1 MKMTGIFRRSG
12 GEAGSVVTWVV
23 GILLVVV
30 LAGIAGFWYVR
41 ENPLALYERTT
52 RKSLEKA
59 GMELRGFD
67 SGAGRLA
74 YWEGGDGS
82 PIVLLHGVGDQA
94 GAFQGVVGRLLAE
107 YRVLIPDLPGHGDS
121 EPAEGPLSM
130 NVVYQ
135 GLEELLA
142 AVAGDEAPVLVG
154 SSMGAWLATIQ
165 AHRHPEAV
173 ARIVL
178 INGGAL
184 TGERADL
191 SLTPADRESARS
203 LMAALRDPSSP
214 AIPDFVLDDIVE
226 QSAKGPIGRMMAA
239 WQDFEPYLLDGK
251 LHEVTVPVDLL
262 WGESDQL
269 MTMSYARRMASE
281 LPRSRLTTIEK
292 CGHHPANECP
302 DKLAEGLVSV
312 LEQEPPSQQ
321 ATEPEESGLQDSSE
335 TVTEDQ
341 RAYE

>member
-1 MKMTGIFRRSG
+1 MRMKSSVRRPGI
-12 GEAGSVVTWVV
+12 EAGSVVAWVV
-23 GILLVVV
+23 GILLVVL

-52 RKSLEKA
+52 RKALEKA

-74 YWEGGDGS
+74 YWEGGDGP
-82 PIVLLHGVGDQA
+82 PIVLLHGAGDQA
-94 GAFQGVVGRLLAE
+94 GAFQGVVGSLLAD

-121 EPAEGPLSM
+121 EPSEGPLSM

-142 AVAGDEAPVLVG
+142 AVVADEQPVLVG
-154 SSMGAWLATIQ
+154 SSMGAWLATTQ

-191 SLTPADRESARS
+191 SLTPVDREAARS

-214 AIPDFVLDDIVE
+214 SIPDFVLDDIVE
-226 QSAKGPIGRMMAA
+226 QSARGPIGRMMAA
-239 WQDFEPYLLDGK
+239 WQDFEPYLLDGR

-281 LPRSRLTTIEK
+281 LPRARLTTIEG

-302 DKLAEGLVSV
+302 GKLAQGLASV
-312 LEQEPPSQQ
+312 LERDPPPPK
-321 ATEPEESGLQDSSE
+321 ATEPEESSAEDGSE
-335 TVTEDQ
+335 AVTEAAE
-341 RAYE
+341 RV

>member
-1 MKMTGIFRRSG
+1 MRINRSRSPRVEG
-12 GEAGSVVTWVV
+12 GSVVSWVV
-23 GILLVVV
+23 GILLIVV
-30 LAGIAGFWYVR
+30 LVGAAGFWYVR
-41 ENPLALYERTT
+41 ENPLAVYERTT
-52 RKSLEKA
+52 RKELAKA
-59 GMELRGFD
+59 GMELREFD
-67 SGAGRLA
+67 SSAGRLA
-74 YWEGGDGS
+74 YWEGGDGP

-94 GAFQGVVGRLLAE
+94 GAFQGVVGSLLGDH
-107 YRVLIPDLPGHGDS
+107 RVFIPDLPGHGDS

-142 AVAGDEAPVLVG
+142 AVVGDEPSVLVG
-154 SSMGAWLATIQ
+154 SSMGAWLATTQ
-165 AHRHPEAV
+165 AHRHPDAV

-191 SLTPADRESARS
+191 SLTPTDREAART

-214 AIPDFVLDDIVE
+214 VIPDFVLDDIVE
-226 QSAKGPIGRMMAA
+226 QSAKGPIGRMMQA
-239 WQDFEPYLLDGK
+239 WEDFQPFLLDGR

-269 MTMSYARRMASE
+269 MTVSYAERMASK
-281 LPRSRLTTIEK
+281 LTRSRLTTIEA

-302 DKLAEGLVSV
+302 AKLAEGLAKV
-312 LEQEPPSQQ
+312 LGMDPPPAKEPPS
-321 ATEPEESGLQDSSE
+321 AEIELELSAVEE
-335 TVTEDQ
+335 
-341 RAYE
+341 